1 MWLWDHSQD
10 IMEEGGVLFHS
21 SHPSFRVPSC
31 AHRLHFISQPEHRKG
46 KGSKHSVHL

>member
-21 SHPSFRVPSC
+21 SHPSFRLDTVMVPV
-31 AHRLHFISQPEHRKG
+31 KG
-46 KGSKHSVHL
+46 QMLTLPKIF